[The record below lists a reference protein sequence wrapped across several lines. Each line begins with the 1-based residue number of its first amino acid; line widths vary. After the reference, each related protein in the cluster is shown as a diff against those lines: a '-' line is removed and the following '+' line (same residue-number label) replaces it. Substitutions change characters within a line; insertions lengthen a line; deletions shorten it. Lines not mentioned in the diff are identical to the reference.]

1 MKLRI
6 LGIFL
11 RGRGAKFKFAP
22 GRQLPSLRH
31 CSSAN
36 LKLQKFT
43 LKINSILD
51 KGLCN
56 FYKLIEIFEALFYS
70 ISFKKWKK
78 L

>member
-1 MKLRI
+1 MF
-6 LGIFL
+6 IFFDKICEIFE
-11 RGRGAKFKFAP
+11 A
-22 GRQLPSLRH
+22 
-31 CSSAN
+31 SSDN

-56 FYKLIEIFEALFYS
+56 FYKLIEIFEALFFS
-70 ISFKKWKK
+70 ISFKKWMK